1 MRAVLEKH
9 RSNVYHTP
17 FDAVNQAVNLETAAK
32 FEEIVLR
39 LLLDVANDPH
49 RPEWKA
55 SSFYK
60 RYAAR

>member
-1 MRAVLEKH
+1 
-9 RSNVYHTP
+9 
-17 FDAVNQAVNLETAAK
+17 VNLETAAK

-49 RPEWKA
+49 RPDWKA
-55 SSFYK
+55 GSFYK

>member
-1 MRAVLEKH
+1 MQKRRRNLQ
-9 RSNVYHTP
+9 HTP
-17 FDAVNQAVNLETAAK
+17 FDDVNQPVNLETAAK

-39 LLLDVANDPH
+39 LLLDIANNPH

-55 SSFYK
+55 GSFYK